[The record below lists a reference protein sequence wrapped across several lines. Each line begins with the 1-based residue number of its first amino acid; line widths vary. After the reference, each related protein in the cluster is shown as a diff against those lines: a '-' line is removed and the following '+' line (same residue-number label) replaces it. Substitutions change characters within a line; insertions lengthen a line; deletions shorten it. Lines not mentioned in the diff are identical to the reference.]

1 MKTKL
6 ALAAFVVPVGF
17 ATVVAFHPGLAYA
30 EPTFAQPGAEISF
43 QNTGAYTLDPA
54 HTSVGFEIEHL
65 GISHVQGRFSKVS
78 GSLFADPKNLA
89 ASNIQVTIPVETVDT
104 AVAPRDT
111 HLKSPDFFDAAK
123 FTEITFKSTK
133 ISKKGKGYVA
143 EGDFTMKG
151 VTKKVSIP
159 FRVFGPITDP
169 WKNSRIG
176 IVADPIK
183 LNRQDYGIAYNDKL
197 PDGTPAVGNE
207 VTIKLSVE
215 ATLDKP
221 KG

>member
-1 MKTKL
+1 MKAKL
-6 ALAAFVVPVGF
+6 ALATLVVPVAF
-17 ATVVAFHPGLAYA
+17 AAVVAFHPGVAYA
-30 EPTFAQPGAEISF
+30 EPAYAQPGAEIAF
-43 QNTGAYTLDPA
+43 QNTGAYTVDPA

-65 GISHVQGRFSKVS
+65 GISKVQGRFSKTA
-78 GSLFADPKNLA
+78 GTLFADPKNLA
-89 ASNIQVTIPVETVDT
+89 ASNIQVTITTDSVDT
-104 AVAPRDT
+104 AVPPRDA
-111 HLKSPDFFDAAK
+111 HLKSPDFFEVAK
-123 FTEITFKSTK
+123 FPEITFKSTK
-133 ISKKGKGYVA
+133 ISKKGKGFVA

-169 WKNSRIG
+169 WKNTRIG
-176 IVADPIK
+176 IVSDPIQ

-207 VTIKLSVE
+207 VTIKLSLE

-221 KG
+221 KS